1 MRIEREPDGSR
12 NQHEPACGYDLTV
25 DPQSR
30 LEPLVLAGWL
40 ILGEGAEMAR
50 VNVEQKALTDPRFYR
65 LGHDLGAPSEFAHAV
80 GLVAMIRIWNECIE
94 RGDYAVDGWLLQAAM
109 GRTDACELV
118 CDAQLAVKTR
128 GGKYRVKGT
137 EGRIEYLEKLRESG
151 RVNGPKGAQFGK
163 LGGRP
168 RKPGNRVSDNGADGI
183 AGNPPPAPAPAP
195 TKKDLSCASDAPS
208 GAGVL
213 VSVEP
218 VPRFDFA
225 AIYGRYPRK
234 VGKTN
239 GLKRLASS
247 VKSAGD
253 YAALVRALGVYLAHV
268 AGKDKQYI
276 RQFDTWTTTWRDWLE
291 ADAADTTTHAPL
303 SDFDRRLLAAESKRM
318 GVP

>member
-1 MRIEREPDGSR
+1 MMPPAVRIESKAWDDPAFAVLAMRIGWPD
-12 NQHEPACGYDLTV
+12 ADMAIIKC
-25 DPQSR
+25 
-30 LEPLVLAGWL
+30 
-40 ILGEGAEMAR
+40 AR
-50 VNVEQKALTDPRFYR
+50 VW
-65 LGHDLGAPSEFAHAV
+65 AHATEQNDPTIPTV
-80 GLVAMIRIWNECIE
+80 EVDAIARTPGFALHMVAARLADVSDKNSEAIVLRGATGKNRNRISWLATKRKNSRKGGSANGAKWGAKGEPI
-94 RGDYAVDGWLLQAAM
+94 GFGSAV
-109 GRTDACELV
+109 
-118 CDAQLAVKTR
+118 
-128 GGKYRVKGT
+128 
-137 EGRIEYLEKLRESG
+137 
-151 RVNGPKGAQFGK
+151 PKGS
-163 LGGRP
+163 P
-168 RKPGNRVSDNGADGI
+168 NT
-183 AGNPPPAPAPAP
+183 PAPAPAH
-195 TKKDLSCASDAPS
+195 TKEDLSCASDAPS

-318 GVP
+318 GGP